1 MIEKVARAMHEAV
14 LPEVPWEPNGDG
26 YYEAQY
32 ISARAAIEAM
42 CDAEPTDRMMSA
54 MWSLSY
60 SNTKESFA
68 TCWRAM
74 IDAALKEKA

>member
-1 MIEKVARAMHEAV
+1 MSTMVERVARAMHEAV

-42 CDAEPTDRMMSA
+42 KPT
-54 MWSLSY
+54 
-60 SNTKESFA
+60 SFA
-68 TCWRAM
+68 MDVSGVLHLRERPSDASGCFEAM